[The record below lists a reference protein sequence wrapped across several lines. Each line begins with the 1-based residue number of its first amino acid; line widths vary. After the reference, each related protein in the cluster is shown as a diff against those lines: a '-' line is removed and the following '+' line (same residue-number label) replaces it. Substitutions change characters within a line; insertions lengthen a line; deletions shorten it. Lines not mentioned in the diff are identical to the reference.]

1 MTLTPSP
8 SPSPSSSRSSEPLPA
23 ADASRSGGSSPAPE
37 YWRLAEAVNG
47 QYEIVREVGRGGMG
61 IVYLARDLKL
71 DRLVALKTLPSH
83 LAADVALRDRF
94 LREARTAA
102 SLNHPNI
109 VPIHRADERGD
120 IVFFVMGFVDGESL
134 AQRVRAQGRLSP
146 HELVPILVDVALA
159 LGYAHSRGV
168 VHRDIKEENIL
179 LDREARAMV
188 TDFGIARL
196 AQSAPMTQTGTV
208 LGTVFYMS
216 PEQVAGEVVDGRSDL
231 YSFGILAFHALTGRF
246 PFESETPSAVLV
258 AHVTKAPP
266 PLRSIAPAIPQSLA
280 AIVDRCLR
288 KDRDER
294 FVDADEL
301 ADALG
306 KVERTL
312 PPAPPP
318 STDVLSSTEANA
330 VWERAALL
338 QEMTGQVAPPLLRRD
353 LTNAS
358 QQATSGYRLDDVR
371 EAAAEVGI
379 APRYVDRALA
389 ERAGND
395 VAVASVQDGPAMSKK
410 INAFLGSRT
419 KIEFEAVIDGE
430 LEGSDFEDVADAIHR
445 NVGDLGNISTI
456 GKSVTWTT
464 WGTTNSTSP
473 RKLQISVSSRNGRTT
488 IRGFEDLSQ
497 LSAGILGG
505 ITGGIGGGV
514 GGVSLA
520 ITMALTKAILIAA
533 PVFGGVVVGA
543 YTLART
549 IFGRVSRKHER
560 ELRETIEAV
569 AAKARECIAA
579 RRLPRPNESRRLGR

>member
-1 MTLTPSP
+1 MTT
-8 SPSPSSSRSSEPLPA
+8 PLPLPP
-23 ADASRSGGSSPAPE
+23 ADLSRFAGA
-37 YWRLAEAVNG
+37 LAG
-47 QYEIVREVGRGGMG
+47 QYEIIREVGRGGMG

-71 DRLVALKTLPSH
+71 DRLVAIKTLPTH
-83 LAADVALRDRF
+83 LASDSALRDRF

-109 VPIHRADERGD
+109 VPIHRADEIGD
-120 IVFFVMGFVDGESL
+120 FVFFVMGFVDGESL
-134 AQRVRAQGRLSP
+134 AQRVRASGRLTP
-146 HELVPILVDVALA
+146 AALVPVLVDVALA

-179 LDREARAMV
+179 LDGGDRAMV

-216 PEQVAGEVVDGRSDL
+216 PEQVAGDSVDGRSDL
-231 YSFGILAFHALTGRF
+231 YSFGVLAFHALSGRF
-246 PFESETPSAVLV
+246 PFESETPSAILV

-266 PLRSIAPAIPQSLA
+266 PLRSVAPLVPAALA

-301 ADALG
+301 ADALRE
-306 KVERTL
+306 VERVL
-312 PPAPPP
+312 PPDTPAPN
-318 STDVLSSTEANA
+318 DVLSSTDANA
-330 VWERAALL
+330 VWQRAALL
-338 QEMTGQVAPPLLRRD
+338 QEMTGQIVPPPEAR
-353 LTNAS
+353 
-358 QQATSGYRLDDVR
+358 QQSSRGGATLPSATTGYRVDDVR

-389 ERAGND
+389 ERAGTSAAD
-395 VAVASVQDGPAMSKK
+395 ALVQPGSVMQKK
-410 INAFLGSRT
+410 VNPFVGQHS
-419 KIEFEAVIDGE
+419 KIEFEATVDGE
-430 LEGSDFEDVADAIHR
+430 LADTDFEDVADVIR
-445 NVGDLGNISTI
+445 GNIGDLGNINAI
-456 GKSVTWTT
+456 GKSITWTS
-464 WGTTNSTSP
+464 WGAMNPASQ

-497 LSAGILGG
+497 LSGG
-505 ITGGIGGGV
+505 IYGGIMGGVGGGV
-514 GGVSLA
+514 GGPSLA
-520 ITMALTKAILIAA
+520 VAIALTHSALVAV
-533 PVFGGVVVGA
+533 PVFGGIVLGA

-549 IFGRVSRKHER
+549 IFTRLSRKR
-560 ELRETIEAV
+560 QAELRTTVEAV

-579 RRLPRPNESRRLGR
+579 RRLPRASEPRRIGR